1 MTKFLTRLRGDLSHL
16 KKHTFK
22 PSFLDTLHPICICGF
37 HIQTL
42 NFFILHSSRL
52 TNESQTK
59 NKLALLAKF
68 VMIPLGRIN
77 NSSISNRCSH
87 SKETDGL
94 GMATLSISNEE
105 KKDIK
110 IVQPLQQSCKLAASL
125 LGNLIAGKTKKLARG
140 VIRGGKRT
148 IIADHGRIRA
158 GQSF

>member
-1 MTKFLTRLRGDLSHL
+1 
-16 KKHTFK
+16 
-22 PSFLDTLHPICICGF
+22 
-37 HIQTL
+37 
-42 NFFILHSSRL
+42 
-52 TNESQTK
+52 
-59 NKLALLAKF
+59 
-68 VMIPLGRIN
+68 MIPLGRIN
-77 NSSISNRCSH
+77 NNSISNRCGH

-140 VIRGGKRT
+140 VIGGGKRT